1 MSTKHILT
9 LIFTFATCA
18 VSHGQHDHQ
27 PNTTEPPLQ
36 FKGVL
41 TQVLSDPELKDYRLE
56 SSIMTIIPSGVD
68 TVSHR
73 HDCELFG
80 YVLSGDV
87 EIALVNKTAKS
98 FHAGD
103 MFYEKRNVLHTITRN
118 PDKDTPTKILL
129 MFIIKNGRA
138 GYTRAYDNK

>member
-1 MSTKHILT
+1 MLTKHMLA
-9 LIFTFATCA
+9 LFFTVATCA
-18 VSHGQHDHQ
+18 VARGQHDRH
-27 PNTTEPPLQ
+27 PNSADRPLQ

-41 TQVLSDPELKDYRLE
+41 TQALSDPELKDYRLE
-56 SSIMTIIPSGVD
+56 SSIMTIAPGGID

-103 MFYEKRNVLHTITRN
+103 MFYEKRNVLHTITHN
-118 PDKDTPTKILL
+118 PDKDTPDRKS
-129 MFIIKNGRA
+129 
-138 GYTRAYDNK
+138 TR

>member
-1 MSTKHILT
+1 MATKHILA
-9 LIFTFATCA
+9 LLFMFVTCTA
-18 VSHGQHDHQ
+18 SRGQHDHQ
-27 PNTTEPPLQ
+27 PNTAEPPLH
-36 FKGVL
+36 FTGVL

-56 SSIMTIIPSGVD
+56 SSIMTIVPGGID

-87 EIALVNKTAKS
+87 EIALISKTAKS

-103 MFYEKRNVLHTITRN
+103 MFYEKRNVLHTITHN
-118 PDKDTPTKILL
+118 PNKDTPTKILL
-129 MFIIKNGRA
+129 VFIIKNGRA
-138 GYTRAYDNK
+138 GYIRAYNNK